1 MRFGKIIAAAVLA
14 LTGIA
19 GTAPAASANTVTVT
33 ASMAVASAHVQRG
46 YYRDDD
52 RRWDRGDRRRW
63 DRGDRRRWDRRNY
76 NRRHYRGGSRRVCWS
91 EWRRGDRVQ
100 VCRRR

>member
-33 ASMAVASAHVQRG
+33 ASMAAASAHVQRG

-52 RRWDRGDRRRW
+52 RRW